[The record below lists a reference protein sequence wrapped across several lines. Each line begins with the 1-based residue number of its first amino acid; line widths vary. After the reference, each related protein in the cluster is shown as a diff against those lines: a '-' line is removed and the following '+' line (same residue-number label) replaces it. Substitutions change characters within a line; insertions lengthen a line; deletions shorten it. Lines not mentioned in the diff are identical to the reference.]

1 MRGVLSLD
9 SVSERID
16 LFTEE
21 RDWNQFHSIKNL
33 VASIGIEA
41 AELCEV
47 VQWENPT
54 TAEAKANPVLMEKLA
69 HEVADVMLYCVRLCS
84 LTGLDPIA
92 IMDQKFEINSKKYP
106 ADLVRGSSAKYTEY
120 D

>member
-1 MRGVLSLD
+1 MGGYDTLQDMNERLD
-9 SVSERID
+9 AFVK
-16 LFTEE
+16 E